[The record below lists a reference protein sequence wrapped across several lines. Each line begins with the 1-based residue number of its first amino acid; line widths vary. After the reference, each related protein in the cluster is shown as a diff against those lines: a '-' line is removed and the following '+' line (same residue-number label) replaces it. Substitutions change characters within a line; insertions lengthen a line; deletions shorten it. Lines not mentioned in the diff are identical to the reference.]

1 MSDLK
6 HDLKPPPQVF
16 VSYAITDSIAAKT
29 IVDGLRSQGLN
40 VWLDVDEVHSGE
52 SIAESIRAAISA
64 SAYFLLLLSKR
75 SVNSLW
81 VNYESETI
89 LKELQSRNI
98 TFLPVL
104 LEDCDMPPSLAKYQW
119 FDLRSGVE
127 ENLEKLTEALRST
140 LKIDFEKLSPQ
151 TFEQLVADLLQKLG
165 FVKSELKPSGEGF
178 ADSIVEFRHKDPFGA
193 EAREIY
199 IVELKLYRNSR
210 ADLRAFREL
219 AHLAENYPKADKALL
234 ITNGNL
240 TSIALDWVSDTP
252 RVAGIPI
259 RVIEGT
265 ELKRLLLKNT
275 DLVSKYFSTS
285 LSTAS

>member
-1 MSDLK
+1 M
-6 HDLKPPPQVF
+6 
-16 VSYAITDSIAAKT
+16 AI
-29 IVDGLRSQGLN
+29 
-40 VWLDVDEVHSGE
+40 E
-52 SIAESIRAAISA
+52 
-64 SAYFLLLLSKR
+64 R

-81 VNYESETI
+81 VNSESEAI

-104 LEDCDMPPSLAKYQW
+104 LEDCDIPPSLAKYQW
-119 FDLRSGVE
+119 FDMRSGVE

-165 FVKSELKPSGEGF
+165 FVKLQSELKQSGEGF

-193 EAREIY
+193 EARDIY

-210 ADLRAFREL
+210 ADLRALRQL
-219 AHLAENYPKADKALL
+219 AHIAENYPKADKALL

-275 DLVSKYFSTS
+275 DLVSKYFSTT